1 METTRKKRG
10 RPTKPEGQARTLT
23 LPPVRVNPDEMSF
36 VETQAA
42 TAGMSVSE
50 YVRATSTRATVT
62 PRRHAIDD
70 KLLLELNR
78 AGVNLNQIAK
88 SVNRGQGLPHD
99 IGEALAELHA
109 VLSKVGSAYDA

>member
-1 METTRKKRG
+1 
-10 RPTKPEGQARTLT
+10 
-23 LPPVRVNPDEMSF
+23 MSF